1 MKALHRLI
9 PLLVVLILLASC
21 AGERQEGAVL
31 EAHSMEDALTLA
43 ADNNAFIVIEFW
55 MDG

>member
-9 PLLVVLILLASC
+9 PLLVVLVLLASC

-43 ADNNAFIVIEFW
+43 ADNNAFIIIEFW